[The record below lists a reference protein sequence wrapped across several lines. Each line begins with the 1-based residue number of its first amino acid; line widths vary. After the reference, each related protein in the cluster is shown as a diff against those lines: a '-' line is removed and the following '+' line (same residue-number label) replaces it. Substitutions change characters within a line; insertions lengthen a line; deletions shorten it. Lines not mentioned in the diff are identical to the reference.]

1 MRRFMLALGGLV
13 LGLLLVANVAS
24 AHILGF
30 DINDTAVLQSPSQVT
45 VSGHI
50 QCTAGETYTI
60 RVNLAQNDSF
70 GRGAHRGT
78 CSGDVQPWQ
87 VQVQLTSGPGFTTG
101 PATACANA
109 GTRQPGTT
117 HRDAVRHCET
127 VQIV

>member
-1 MRRFMLALGGLV
+1 MRRFMLAVGALLV
-13 LGLLLVANVAS
+13 GLLLVANVAS
-24 AHILGF
+24 AHILAF

-50 QCTAGETYTI
+50 QCTAGERYTI
-60 RVNLAQNDSF
+60 RVSLAQGSSF
-70 GRGAHRGT
+70 GQGVHRGF

-87 VQVQLTSGPGFTTG
+87 VQVELTSGPGFTAG

-109 GTRQPGTT
+109 GTSERGTG
-117 HRDAVRHCET
+117 HSDRLRHCET